1 MKARGAGTDDHAATD
16 GRAGEAAWNHAAAA
30 EVFLRDSERT
40 TWHDAALWFVRQ
52 RRDAAAGTVPEW
64 ETLRELASAIKAHTM
79 GQLDHCLEAFEQ
91 AATANGVTVHWARDA
106 AEHNATVHEIL
117 RDRDVRLVVKS
128 KSMTTEEC
136 GLNGYLAGQ
145 GIEVVDTDLGE
156 RIVQLERETP
166 SHIVMPA
173 IHHKKEDVAALFHR
187 ELGTDEI
194 PDPAYLTEAARQHLR
209 GALVSAGAAMTGVNY
224 AVAETGAIV
233 VVTNEGNADLG
244 VHLAPLHIACMG
256 IEKVIPR
263 MEHLGVFL
271 RLLARSATGQPI
283 TAYTSHFRSPRPGAD
298 MHVVIL
304 DNGRSAQLGRSDFR
318 ESLHCIRCGAC
329 INTCPVYRRSG
340 GHSYG
345 VSTPGP
351 IGSVLMP
358 GVNLAAHA
366 SLPFASTLC
375 GSCADVC
382 PVKIDLPRQL
392 YRWRQIAVNAGYA
405 PWWKRQ
411 GVRRLAST
419 LAHPGRYRLTGRL
432 VRQLLRRAPGLMS
445 GSAGRRLNPWSR
457 ARELPPAAPESF
469 RDWYVRERG
478 DAQASGR
485 PGEGGE

>member
-1 MKARGAGTDDHAATD
+1 VSDASGGTRADAVGRDQAGS
-16 GRAGEAAWNHAAAA
+16 WSHAAAA
-30 EVFLRDSERT
+30 EVFLRDAERT
-40 TWHDAALWFVRQ
+40 TWHDKALWFVRQ
-52 RRDAAAGTVPEW
+52 RRDAAAGTVAEW

-79 GQLDHCLEAFEQ
+79 GRLDHYLEEFEQ
-91 AATANGVTVHWARDA
+91 AAAANGVTIHWARDA
-106 AEHNATVHEIL
+106 DEHNAAVHSIL
-117 RDRDVRLVVKS
+117 AARDVHRLVKS

-136 GLNGYLAGQ
+136 GLNGYLISQ
-145 GIEVVDTDLGE
+145 GIQVVDTDLGE
-156 RIVQLERETP
+156 RIVPLGRDTP

-173 IHHKKEDVAALFHR
+173 IHYKKEDVAALFHR
-187 ELGTDEI
+187 ELGTEEI

-209 GALVSAGAAMTGVNY
+209 GALVEAGAALTGVNY
-224 AVAETGAIV
+224 AVAETGAVV

-244 VHLAPLHIACMG
+244 VHLAPLHIASMG

-263 MEHLGVFL
+263 MEDLGVFL

-283 TAYTSHFRSPRPGAD
+283 TAYTSHFLRPRQGAE
-298 MHVVIL
+298 MHVVIV

-351 IGSVLMP
+351 IGSVLAP
-358 GVNLAAHA
+358 GVDLAAHA

-392 YRWRQIAVNAGYA
+392 YRWRQIAVNAGHA
-405 PWWKRQ
+405 PWWKRL
-411 GVRRLAST
+411 GVRRMGAT
-419 LAHPGRYRLTGRL
+419 LARSGRYRLAGGLARKL
-432 VRQLLRRAPGLMS
+432 MKRAPGLMS
-445 GSAGRRLNPWSR
+445 GRRFNAWAR
-457 ARELPPAAPESF
+457 ARELPVVPSESF
-469 RDWYVRERG
+469 REWYQRERVPPRERATKRER
-478 DAQASGR
+478 DK
-485 PGEGGE
+485 